1 MMNNTNT
8 PTKKHGTATLW
19 SIESIITEI
28 QEIADA
34 GLNGAIYRV
43 NEHGERIAISKEDIL
58 DLILDQ
64 TTLALMDIEDLKH
77 QIEALAIHHE
87 AKTERDYLTLPVV
100 DLGGA
105 Q

>member
-1 MMNNTNT
+1 MNDTNT
-8 PTKKHGTATLW
+8 PTQKHGTATLW

-34 GLNGAIYRV
+34 GLNSAIYRA
-43 NEHGERIAISKEDIL
+43 NEHGERIAISKYEIL

-64 TTLALMDIEDLKH
+64 ATLALMDVEDLKH
-77 QIEALAIHHE
+77 QIEALAIHHK
-87 AKTERDYLTLPVV
+87 AKTEKDYLTLPVV

>member
-1 MMNNTNT
+1 MNDTNT
-8 PTKKHGTATLW
+8 PTQKHGTATLW

-34 GLNGAIYRV
+34 GLNGAIYRA
-43 NEHGERIAISKEDIL
+43 NEHGERIAISKDE
-58 DLILDQ
+58 ILDQ
-64 TTLALMDIEDLKH
+64 ATLALMDVEDLKH
-77 QIEALAIHHE
+77 QIEALAIHHK
-87 AKTERDYLTLPVV
+87 AKTEKDYLTLPVV

>member
-1 MMNNTNT
+1 MNDTNT
-8 PTKKHGTATLW
+8 PTQKHGTATLW

-28 QEIADA
+28 QEIADT
-34 GLNGAIYRV
+34 GLNGAIYRA
-43 NEHGERIAISKEDIL
+43 NEHGERIAISKDEIL

-64 TTLALMDIEDLKH
+64 ATLALMDVEDLKH
-77 QIEALAIHHE
+77 QIEALAIHHK
-87 AKTERDYLTLPVV
+87 AKTEKDYLTLPVV

>member
-1 MMNNTNT
+1 MNNTNT
-8 PTKKHGTATLW
+8 PTQKHGTATLW

-34 GLNGAIYRV
+34 GLNGAIYRA
-43 NEHGERIAISKEDIL
+43 NEHGERIAISKDEIL

-64 TTLALMDIEDLKH
+64 ATLALMDVEDLKH
-77 QIEALAIHHE
+77 QIEALAIHHK
-87 AKTERDYLTLPVV
+87 AKTEKDYLTLPVV